1 MNKSGLK
8 RGFHYDEA
16 TSSLGI
22 WVDGVRQMNL
32 PDTLGR
38 TYYVNNITGSS
49 TNDGLSW
56 GSPFAQVSEAIA
68 ASETYRE
75 LGGGAPTVTTNDY
88 IPNYIVIQGTGTAYT
103 GITDLGERSFII
115 GLSAGLMRD
124 GGSGQVR
131 IGASTTDGCDD
142 ATNARG
148 NTLYNLQ
155 FQGGGDTM
163 YAFRNTSWIQR
174 SRFQDVTFM
183 QAGASLEACF
193 YATAMSGTIM
203 ERCQFTDNQASTKAL
218 YGLQTGGHF
227 SNNLITD
234 CDFYVGSTA
243 LLYLANALQT
253 GTVIGPNNRFY
264 GVSAVGAQ
272 NACTE
277 GAYGSA
283 GCAFLCGN
291 YFSHKASAQLTDQID
306 WAITGMVSGNVG
318 VDALIDS
325 DT

>member
-1 MNKSGLK
+1 MFPGAIVE
-8 RGFHYDEA
+8 GA
-16 TSSLGI
+16 LGP
-22 WVDGVRQMNL
+22 L
-32 PDTLGR
+32 FDTGGT

-49 TNDGLSW
+49 TADGLSW
-56 GSPFAQVSEAIA
+56 NSACDEVSTAIALSEA
-68 ASETYRE
+68 SRLVHPGT
-75 LGGGAPTVTTNDY
+75 TTNDY
-88 IPNYIVIQGTGTAYT
+88 IANTIVIQGTGTAYT
-103 GITDLGERSFII
+103 GITDLGERAFII

-131 IGASTTDGCDD
+131 IGASDTDGCDD
-142 ATNARG
+142 ASNARG
-148 NTLYNLQ
+148 NTLYNIQ

-163 YAFRNTSWIQR
+163 YAFRNTAWIQR

-183 QAGASLEACF
+183 QAGASMEACF
-193 YATAMSGTIM
+193 YATAMSGSIM
-203 ERCQFTDNQASTKAL
+203 ERCQFADNQGSTTVL
-218 YGLQTGGHF
+218 YGLQTGGQF

-234 CDFYVGSTA
+234 CDFYAGSTA

-291 YFSHKASAQLTDQID
+291 YFSHKDASQLTDQIN

>member
-1 MNKSGLK
+1 MNKPGLK

-56 GSPFAQVSEAIA
+56 GSPFAQVSEAIS

-75 LGGGAPTVTTNDY
+75 LGGGAPSVTTNDY

-103 GITDLGERSFII
+103 GITDLGERCFIT

-131 IGASTTDGCDD
+131 IGASDTDGCDD

-148 NTLYNLQ
+148 NTLYNIQ

-163 YAFRNTSWIQR
+163 YAFRNTAWIQR

-183 QAGASLEACF
+183 AAGASLEACF
-193 YATAMSGTIM
+193 YVTAMSGTIM
-203 ERCQFTDNQASTKAL
+203 ERCTFADNQGGTKPL
-218 YGLQTGGHF
+218 YGFTANGQF
-227 SNNLITD
+227 SDNYITD
-234 CDFYVGSTA
+234 CIFWAGSTA
-243 LLYLANALQT
+243 LLHLSNSLQT
-253 GTVIGPNNRFY
+253 GSLIANCYFFGP
-264 GVSAVGAQ
+264 SAI
-272 NACTE
+272 
-277 GAYGSA
+277 GAYNLASSGSYGTSCFLANCKFA
-283 GCAFLCGN
+283 GTDVI
-291 YFSHKASAQLTDQID
+291 TDQINWSQTAFLAD
-306 WAITGMVSGNVG
+306 NWGSGAVITG
-318 VDALIDS
+318 
-325 DT
+325 